1 MEKVLVEQKVI
12 EKYKYIAK
20 DGKVFYDEKSCEV
33 YEAHL
38 DELGYIDHLKNCKT
52 YWNERN
58 VEWFLCKE
66 DVDLTRALNYFMCL
80 SRAKYY
86 NFDFDKKSNYPDWFG
101 MYTDCDDYP
110 TIHVISLN
118 EEREKV
124 KEMFDILDDIE
135 RSEREEF

>member
-1 MEKVLVEQKVI
+1 
-12 EKYKYIAK
+12 
-20 DGKVFYDEKSCEV
+20 
-33 YEAHL
+33 
-38 DELGYIDHLKNCKT
+38 
-52 YWNERN
+52 
-58 VEWFLCKE
+58 
-66 DVDLTRALNYFMCL
+66 
-80 SRAKYY
+80 
-86 NFDFDKKSNYPDWFG
+86 